1 MSSLF
6 AAAVAQLHEVSGG
19 VRGSGGGWIG
29 AGASSGTLVQLAVSR
44 ASGSPDAL
52 MGTLLALTCAASAV
66 MCGGVWG
73 AGVGFRR
80 SFVPARIAEAG
91 AAEDAEREARRDEAR
106 V

>member
-1 MSSLF
+1 
-6 AAAVAQLHEVSGG
+6 
-19 VRGSGGGWIG
+19 
-29 AGASSGTLVQLAVSR
+29 
-44 ASGSPDAL
+44 

-80 SFVPARIAEAG
+80 SFVPARIAVAG